1 MIVTNYLINLTKRA
15 ATGEH
20 VYPVEIAKLPQVID
34 KAYGDGDGTLEFS
47 DVADAATEIGGEML
61 DKASHVIDILG
72 SIF

>member
-1 MIVTNYLINLTKRA
+1 MIVTSYLINLAKRA

-20 VYPVEIAKLPQVID
+20 VYPAEIIKLPQVID

-47 DVADAATEIGGEML
+47 DVADAATEIGGELL

>member
-1 MIVTNYLINLTKRA
+1 MIVTNYLINLAKRA

-34 KAYGDGDGTLEFS
+34 KVYGDGDGTLELS
-47 DVADAATEIGGEML
+47 DVADAAKEIGGELL
-61 DKASHVIDILG
+61 DKGTHVIDILG